1 MELVG
6 VLMIVA
12 IPACYIGAAYCFIK
26 GIGALLDCLSPEE
39 SLDEDSEGDR
49 NVTIHIE
56 ITGLPNP
63 PERGQNQPQQPS
75 TRP

>member
-6 VLMIVA
+6 ILMIVA
-12 IPACYIGAAYCFIK
+12 IPACFIGAAYCVIK
-26 GIGALLDCLSPEE
+26 AIGVLLDCLSPEE
-39 SLDEDSEGDR
+39 SLDEDTECDR

-63 PERGQNQPQQPS
+63 PEKDQNQPRQPS
-75 TRP
+75 TSA

>member
-6 VLMIVA
+6 VLIIVGS
-12 IPACYIGAAYCFIK
+12 PACIIGAAYCLIK
-26 GIGALLDCLSPEE
+26 AIGLLLDCLSPEE
-39 SLDEDSEGDR
+39 SLDEDTERDR

-63 PERGQNQPQQPS
+63 PERDQDQPRQPS
-75 TRP
+75 TSA